1 MLCQALL
8 SEAFFPLCCLAIFGK
23 EDVGGEAEGGSKRSE
38 RSEAEPGEKG
48 ESRSMSTGEPELL
61 RGGEEC
67 CLKQSCCWL
76 HLPARR
82 ALKILLDLQWQSG
95 GHIRREAAVERLP
108 AVQY

>member
-8 SEAFFPLCCLAIFGK
+8 SEAFFPLCCLAILGK
-23 EDVGGEAEGGSKRSE
+23 EEVGGEAEGGSKRSE

-67 CLKQSCCWL
+67 CLNNHIAGYTR
-76 HLPARR
+76 HLPARLLRSYLICSGR
-82 ALKILLDLQWQSG
+82 AAETFGGRLL
-95 GHIRREAAVERLP
+95 
-108 AVQY
+108 